1 MKTYKLSKL
10 ITKPEH
16 RLKALIK
23 KHWCKIIRLERIVHD
38 SKDFNIPLS
47 CVTISAIEDNKKH
60 YHHEL
65 FKISDLWNF
74 KFNDKYLGSLG
85 SRCYKD
91 NYSKELIEQLN
102 KEMRIKN
109 KKENIYKK

>member
-10 ITKPEH
+10 INKPEH
-16 RLKALIK
+16 RLKALMK
-23 KHWCKIIRLERIVHD
+23 KHWCKIIRLERIIQD
-38 SKDFNIPLS
+38 SKDFNVPLS
-47 CVTISAIEDNKKH
+47 SVTICDTEDKKKH
-60 YHHEL
+60 YYHEL

-74 KFNDKYLGSLG
+74 KFNDKYRGSLG

-102 KEMRIKN
+102 KEKRIKN
-109 KKENIYKK
+109 KKENIFK